1 MCLKL
6 KPLHQRLCALQRL
19 HLIVQW
25 NCRGALHRTL
35 VQRRSLLSRVHTRK
49 SKNKADVSARQCLDG
64 KYIWFASSVSVAIS
78 ICKVT
83 NVQVSHTEATVSA
96 RAHFAVTPPY
106 HAATSPRKDASC
118 CCSTS
123 QPARGSAIVCEL
135 NIEEYSG
142 YERESTLD
150 GNPRVIIIGKCCR
163 IRKASTLLH
172 GDVVGS
178 AQRTGISKFRDS
190 N

>member
-1 MCLKL
+1 M
-6 KPLHQRLCALQRL
+6 AT
-19 HLIVQW
+19 W
-25 NCRGALHRTL
+25 L
-35 VQRRSLLSRVHTRK
+35 VQHNVQVSQSFETQTEAALPARAHFAASPPYRTVELPRSAAYTCPASQPARESAFVFESNRK
-49 SKNKADVSARQCLDG
+49 SKNKADVSARLCLVG

-150 GNPRVIIIGKCCR
+150 GKPRVP
-163 IRKASTLLH
+163 LH
-172 GDVVGS
+172 S
-178 AQRTGISKFRDS
+178 
-190 N
+190 